1 MKKPLLLAVLCLGL
15 SGSLW
20 ARDSGQSALC
30 VESEAEEGVHPA
42 MMACE
47 DEALARHDQ
56 RMNAAY
62 RGLMNKLP
70 AAKRQALRR
79 EQRAW
84 LRQRDE
90 KAQKELAEGG
100 GGQAAELNRI
110 GVLNSMIGQR
120 ADELEQRLQALP

>member
-1 MKKPLLLAVLCLGL
+1 MKKHVFLAVLLCGL

-20 ARDSGQSALC
+20 AQGSEQSVRC
-30 VESEAEEGVHPA
+30 VESEAAQGVHPA

-62 RGLMNKLP
+62 RHLMGKLP

-84 LRQRDE
+84 LRERDQQ
-90 KAQKELAEGG
+90 AQKVLAEGG
-100 GGQAAELNRI
+100 GGQAGELNRI
-110 GVLNSMIGQR
+110 GLLNSMTAQR
-120 ADELEQRLQALP
+120 AEELEQRLQALR